1 MQNDQTGSDVFESM
15 PTDTNKN
22 TKKKGG
28 GRAALAIVVL
38 LVCAL
43 VIGGVYY
50 GLNRLQKEFALAEK
64 EYEDNNHSSVQFR
77 EDGSVYVS
85 GVIRGEAYE
94 YVEDGRILEGVSIAG
109 IPLGG
114 MNYEEARAALID
126 DMNARISGI
135 NIRATVENTTLV
147 LTAADFN
154 ISCSRDLNELIH
166 EALKI
171 GRGES
176 EDYYSVY
183 LDRQRIAKEGVDL
196 GGYELVMD
204 EESMRG
210 IVDEIA
216 RVVDKAPSEPYITI
230 LNRVGGGKPGVGV
243 GGDASD
249 IYTTKTV
256 NAPDGKPMADIQF
269 HNGKNGYVLNRE
281 DMVAKIVNAFYA
293 GDYNAELVLDLEETE
308 PSVTAQQLSESMQ
321 ELSRFHTVFQ
331 SSSDARARNVQKA
344 AGLLHCTIMLPSVD
358 YSYNEILGPRYE
370 KDGWL
375 PAPGIAGGREY
386 IDSPGGGICQ
396 VSTTLYNSLLKLGP
410 RIRILRRYH
419 HSIPGGYIDMGLDA
433 TVSYGGPDLVWQNV
447 GDSPLI
453 LFSYADMSH
462 RAVYAII
469 YGTPD
474 PEGATYKI
482 WSETVETIQPEEPIS
497 VEEPLWP
504 TGYSKMVIKPRTG
517 YNVNVYRQKYDRD
530 GNAVGEAEM
539 LYQDKYSAVRG
550 ELHYGTGPSSL
561 PKPE

>member
-1 MQNDQTGSDVFESM
+1 MGLSRSRE
-15 PTDTNKN
+15 
-22 TKKKGG
+22 
-28 GRAALAIVVL
+28 L
-38 LVCAL
+38 CA
-43 VIGGVYY
+43 GE
-50 GLNRLQKEFALAEK
+50 R
-64 EYEDNNHSSVQFR
+64 SSP
-77 EDGSVYVS
+77 
-85 GVIRGEAYE
+85 
-94 YVEDGRILEGVSIAG
+94 IL
-109 IPLGG
+109 
-114 MNYEEARAALID
+114 
-126 DMNARISGI
+126 
-135 NIRATVENTTLV
+135 
-147 LTAADFN
+147 
-154 ISCSRDLNELIH
+154 
-166 EALKI
+166 

-396 VSTTLYNSLLKLGP
+396 VSTTRASG
-410 RIRILRRYH
+410 
-419 HSIPGGYIDMGLDA
+419 S
-433 TVSYGGPDLVWQNV
+433 S
-447 GDSPLI
+447 
-453 LFSYADMSH
+453 ADTITRS
-462 RAVYAII
+462 RAAIS
-469 YGTPD
+469 TWALTRPF
-474 PEGATYKI
+474 
-482 WSETVETIQPEEPIS
+482 
-497 VEEPLWP
+497 P
-504 TGYSKMVIKPRTG
+504 T
-517 YNVNVYRQKYDRD
+517 
-530 GNAVGEAEM
+530 
-539 LYQDKYSAVRG
+539 AVRTLCG
-550 ELHYGTGPSSL
+550 RTSAIRRRSSS
-561 PKPE
+561 PMRI